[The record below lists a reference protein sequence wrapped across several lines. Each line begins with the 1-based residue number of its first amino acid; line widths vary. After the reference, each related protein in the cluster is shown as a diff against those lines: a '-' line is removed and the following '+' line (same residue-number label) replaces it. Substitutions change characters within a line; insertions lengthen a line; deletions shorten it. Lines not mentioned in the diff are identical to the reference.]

1 MSMHPWRHK
10 TEHDKEKNM
19 SENTLISAE
28 LRGRVGKGSAR
39 AARRA
44 GKVPAVIYGDK
55 KQPISIEIEARMMR
69 KLINEPGIFSRL
81 LDINVDNGKH
91 TVLMRDI
98 HFNPVTDDPLHFDFL
113 RVGESNKVSVAVGVE
128 FVNESVCPALKIG
141 GVLNIVRYEIE
152 LNCLPTA
159 IPEKITVDLSEA
171 KIGDSIHISA
181 VELPEGVTPTITD
194 RDFTIATLQSPGGGV
209 KNEEDEDAESSE
221 NNEETE
227 TE

>member
-1 MSMHPWRHK
+1 MHPWRHGAV
-10 TEHDKEKNM
+10 HDKEKNM

-28 LRGRVGKGSAR
+28 LRDRVGKGSAR

-44 GKVPAVIYGDK
+44 GKIPAVIYGNK
-55 KQPISIEIEARMMR
+55 KEPIAIEIEARLMR
-69 KLINEPGIFSRL
+69 KIIHEPGIFSRL

-98 HFNPVTDDPLHFDFL
+98 HFHPVTDDPLHFDFL
-113 RVGESNKVSVAVGVE
+113 RVGKTSTVSVAIGVE
-128 FVNESVCPALKIG
+128 FINEDICPALKIG
-141 GVLNIVRYEIE
+141 GVLNIVRHEVE

-159 IPEKITVDLSEA
+159 IPERITVDLAEA

-181 VELPEGVTPTITD
+181 VELPDGVTPTISD

-209 KNEEDEDAESSE
+209 KNENDEAGDGDSSD
-221 NNEETE
+221 NTE

>member
-1 MSMHPWRHK
+1 
-10 TEHDKEKNM
+10 M
-19 SENTLISAE
+19 SENTLISAD
-28 LRGRVGKGSAR
+28 LRNRVGKGSAR

-44 GKVPAVIYGDK
+44 GKIPAVIYGDK

-69 KLINEPGIFSRL
+69 KIINEPGIFSRL

-98 HFNPVTDDPLHFDFL
+98 HFHPVTDDPMHFDFL
-113 RVGESNKVSVAVGVE
+113 RVSQSSTVSVSVGVE
-128 FVNESVCPALKIG
+128 FINEAICPALKIG
-141 GVLNIVRYEIE
+141 GVLNIVRYEVE
-152 LNCLPTA
+152 LNCLPTS
-159 IPEKITVDLSEA
+159 IPEKIIVDLSEA

-209 KNEEDEDAESSE
+209 KNEEDEEVESTESSE
-221 NNEETE
+221 ENETE
-227 TE
+227 

>member
-1 MSMHPWRHK
+1 
-10 TEHDKEKNM
+10 M
-19 SENTLISAE
+19 SENTLISAD
-28 LRGRVGKGSAR
+28 LRNRVGKGSAR

-44 GKVPAVIYGDK
+44 GKIPAVIYGDK

-69 KLINEPGIFSRL
+69 KIINEPGIFSRL

-98 HFNPVTDDPLHFDFL
+98 HFHPVSDDPMHFDFL
-113 RVGESNKVSVAVGVE
+113 RVSQSSTVSVSVGVE
-128 FVNESVCPALKIG
+128 FINEAICPALKIG
-141 GVLNIVRYEIE
+141 GVLNIVRYEVE
-152 LNCLPTA
+152 LNCLPTS
-159 IPEKITVDLSEA
+159 IPEKIIVDLSEA

-209 KNEEDEDAESSE
+209 KNEEDEEVESTESSE
-221 NNEETE
+221 ENETE
-227 TE
+227 

>member
-1 MSMHPWRHK
+1 
-10 TEHDKEKNM
+10 M
-19 SENTLISAE
+19 SENTLISAD
-28 LRGRVGKGSAR
+28 LRNRVGKGSAR

-44 GKVPAVIYGDK
+44 GKIPAVIYGDK

-69 KLINEPGIFSRL
+69 KIINEPGIFSRL

-98 HFNPVTDDPLHFDFL
+98 HFHPVTDDPMHFDFL
-113 RVGESNKVSVAVGVE
+113 RVSQSSTVSVSVGVE
-128 FVNESVCPALKIG
+128 FINEAICPALKIG
-141 GVLNIVRYEIE
+141 GVLNIVRYEVE
-152 LNCLPTA
+152 LNCLPTS
-159 IPEKITVDLSEA
+159 IPEKIIVDLSEA

-209 KNEEDEDAESSE
+209 KNEEEEEVESTESSE
-221 NNEETE
+221 ENETE
-227 TE
+227 

>member
-1 MSMHPWRHK
+1 
-10 TEHDKEKNM
+10 M
-19 SENTLISAE
+19 SENTLISAD
-28 LRGRVGKGSAR
+28 LRNRVGKGSAR

-44 GKVPAVIYGDK
+44 GKIPAVIYGDK

-69 KLINEPGIFSRL
+69 KIINEPGIFSRL

-98 HFNPVTDDPLHFDFL
+98 HFHPVTDDPMHFDFL
-113 RVGESNKVSVAVGVE
+113 RVSQSSTVSVSVGVE
-128 FVNESVCPALKIG
+128 FINEAICPALKIG
-141 GVLNIVRYEIE
+141 GVLNIVRYEVE
-152 LNCLPTA
+152 LNCLPTS
-159 IPEKITVDLSEA
+159 IPEKIVVDLSEA

-209 KNEEDEDAESSE
+209 KNEEDEEVESTESSE
-221 NNEETE
+221 EKETE
-227 TE
+227 

>member
-1 MSMHPWRHK
+1 
-10 TEHDKEKNM
+10 M
-19 SENTLISAE
+19 SENTLISAD
-28 LRGRVGKGSAR
+28 LRNRVGKGSAR

-44 GKVPAVIYGDK
+44 GKIPAVIYGDK

-69 KLINEPGIFSRL
+69 KIINEPGIFSRL

-98 HFNPVTDDPLHFDFL
+98 HFHPVTDDPMHFDFL
-113 RVGESNKVSVAVGVE
+113 RVSQSSTVSVSVGVE
-128 FVNESVCPALKIG
+128 FINETICPALKIG
-141 GVLNIVRYEIE
+141 GVLNIVRYEVE
-152 LNCLPTA
+152 LNCLPTS
-159 IPEKITVDLSEA
+159 IPEKIIVDLSEA

-209 KNEEDEDAESSE
+209 KNEEDEEVESTESS
-221 NNEETE
+221 EETE

>member
-1 MSMHPWRHK
+1 
-10 TEHDKEKNM
+10 M
-19 SENTLISAE
+19 SENTLISAD
-28 LRGRVGKGSAR
+28 LRNRVGKGSAR

-44 GKVPAVIYGDK
+44 GKIPAVIYGDK

-69 KLINEPGIFSRL
+69 KIINEPGIFSRL

-98 HFNPVTDDPLHFDFL
+98 HFHPVTDDPMHFDFL
-113 RVGESNKVSVAVGVE
+113 RISQSSTVSVSVGVE
-128 FVNESVCPALKIG
+128 FINEAICPALKIG
-141 GVLNIVRYEIE
+141 GVLNIVRYEVE
-152 LNCLPTA
+152 LNCLPTS
-159 IPEKITVDLSEA
+159 IPEKIIVDLSEA

-209 KNEEDEDAESSE
+209 KNEEEEEVESTESSE
-221 NNEETE
+221 ENETE
-227 TE
+227 

>member
-1 MSMHPWRHK
+1 
-10 TEHDKEKNM
+10 M

-28 LRGRVGKGSAR
+28 LRNRVGKGTAR

-44 GKVPAVIYGDK
+44 GKIPAVIYGDK
-55 KQPISIEIEARMMR
+55 MQPISIEIEARMMR
-69 KLINEPGIFSRL
+69 KIINEPGIFSRL

-98 HFNPVTDDPLHFDFL
+98 HFHPVTDDPMHFDFL
-113 RVGESNKVSVAVGVE
+113 RVSQSSTVSVSVGVE
-128 FVNESVCPALKIG
+128 FINEAICPALKIG
-141 GVLNIVRYEIE
+141 GVLNIVRYEVE
-152 LNCLPTA
+152 LNCLPTS
-159 IPEKITVDLSEA
+159 IPEKIIVDLSEA

-209 KNEEDEDAESSE
+209 KNEEDEEVESTESSE
-221 NNEETE
+221 EKETE
-227 TE
+227 

>member
-1 MSMHPWRHK
+1 
-10 TEHDKEKNM
+10 M
-19 SENTLISAE
+19 SENTLISAD
-28 LRGRVGKGSAR
+28 LRNRVGKGSAR

-44 GKVPAVIYGDK
+44 GKIPAVIYGDR

-69 KLINEPGIFSRL
+69 KIINEPGIFSRL

-98 HFNPVTDDPLHFDFL
+98 HFHPVTDDPMHFDFL
-113 RVGESNKVSVAVGVE
+113 RVSQSSTVSVSVGVE
-128 FVNESVCPALKIG
+128 FINEAICPALKIG
-141 GVLNIVRYEIE
+141 GVLNIVRYEVE
-152 LNCLPTA
+152 LNCLPTS

-209 KNEEDEDAESSE
+209 KNEEDEEVESTESSE
-221 NNEETE
+221 ENETE
-227 TE
+227 

>member
-1 MSMHPWRHK
+1 MR
-10 TEHDKEKNM
+10 N
-19 SENTLISAE
+19 
-28 LRGRVGKGSAR
+28 RVGKGSAR

-44 GKVPAVIYGDK
+44 GKIPAVIYGDK

-69 KLINEPGIFSRL
+69 KIINEPGIFSRL

-98 HFNPVTDDPLHFDFL
+98 HFHPVTDDPMHFDFL
-113 RVGESNKVSVAVGVE
+113 RVSQSSTVSVSVGVE
-128 FVNESVCPALKIG
+128 FINEAICPALKIG
-141 GVLNIVRYEIE
+141 GVLNIVRYEVE
-152 LNCLPTA
+152 LNCLPTS

-209 KNEEDEDAESSE
+209 KNEEDEEVESTESSE
-221 NNEETE
+221 EKETE
-227 TE
+227 

>member
-1 MSMHPWRHK
+1 
-10 TEHDKEKNM
+10 M
-19 SENTLISAE
+19 SENTLISAD
-28 LRGRVGKGSAR
+28 LRNRVGKGSAR

-44 GKVPAVIYGDK
+44 GKIPAVIYGDK

-69 KLINEPGIFSRL
+69 KIINEPGIFSRL

-98 HFNPVTDDPLHFDFL
+98 HFHPVTDDPMHFDFL
-113 RVGESNKVSVAVGVE
+113 RVSQSSTVSVSVGVE
-128 FVNESVCPALKIG
+128 FINEAICPALKIG
-141 GVLNIVRYEIE
+141 GVLNIVRYEVE
-152 LNCLPTA
+152 LNCLPTS
-159 IPEKITVDLSEA
+159 IPEKIIVDLSEA

-209 KNEEDEDAESSE
+209 KNEEDEEVEGTESS
-221 NNEETE
+221 EETE

>member
-1 MSMHPWRHK
+1 
-10 TEHDKEKNM
+10 M
-19 SENTLISAE
+19 SENTLISAD
-28 LRGRVGKGSAR
+28 LRNRVGKGSAR

-44 GKVPAVIYGDK
+44 GKIPAVIYGDK

-69 KLINEPGIFSRL
+69 KIINEPGIFSRL
-81 LDINVDNGKH
+81 LHINVDNGKH

-98 HFNPVTDDPLHFDFL
+98 HFHPVTDDPMHFDFL
-113 RVGESNKVSVAVGVE
+113 RVSQSSTVSVSVGVE
-128 FVNESVCPALKIG
+128 FINEAICPALKIG
-141 GVLNIVRYEIE
+141 GVLNIVRYEVE
-152 LNCLPTA
+152 LNCLPTS
-159 IPEKITVDLSEA
+159 IPEKIIVDLSEA

-209 KNEEDEDAESSE
+209 KNEEDEEVESTESS
-221 NNEETE
+221 EETE

>member
-1 MSMHPWRHK
+1 
-10 TEHDKEKNM
+10 M
-19 SENTLISAE
+19 SENTLISAD
-28 LRGRVGKGSAR
+28 LRNRVGKGSAR

-44 GKVPAVIYGDK
+44 GKIPAVIYGDK

-69 KLINEPGIFSRL
+69 KIINEPGIFSRL

-98 HFNPVTDDPLHFDFL
+98 HFHPVTDDPMHFDFL
-113 RVGESNKVSVAVGVE
+113 RVSQSSTVSVSVGVE
-128 FVNESVCPALKIG
+128 FINEAICPALKIG
-141 GVLNIVRYEIE
+141 GVLNIVRYEVE
-152 LNCLPTA
+152 LNCLPTS

-209 KNEEDEDAESSE
+209 KNEEDEEVESTESS
-221 NNEETE
+221 EETE